1 MPNLE
6 AHQQVQCD
14 SNECASDAGESLS
27 SWQNVPSEVS
37 GSSGIPPSQERW
49 AADLAAIRGA
59 QRHQHLELSEK
70 HLQQLKNRTHD
81 AEEAFRKEWQ
91 LTHDRLGSASMA
103 SHLEACLEK
112 ARAAPLEH
120 STGLL
125 GQYAAWHQEVLQLE
139 EKIKQKEKE
148 TAVSEDQP
156 SSCTA
161 EEEPQTWEPQRQEAS
176 GVVVK
181 RKSIGVFFMAVALA
195 VGALHTVMHVMHVT
209 AELNALKDM
218 LNASQTQLKAMQTT
232 VAKMPTW
239 FDEESRPLVAME
251 AALHAKTAAMSKH
264 SFDVFVHLDS
274 YDDEYFYF
282 DHKAFCRYIDMRLIH
297 TDGNWGSAV
306 KFMVCRGRQG
316 QHGCFDDANMER
328 LQGFAKNLLI
338 SGGFS
343 GRRWTYV
350 QGDKWEHSHCN
361 RHVQHVTLAAQQ
373 PLNYMDGSAKWF
385 QEWLMT
391 SGEFITEAEVTP
403 AAKTHK

>member
-148 TAVSEDQP
+148 TAVSGALLNALREDQP
-156 SSCTA
+156 SCA
-161 EEEPQTWEPQRQEAS
+161 AKEEPQPWEPQRQEAS
-176 GVVVK
+176 RVSVAW
-181 RKSIGVFFMAVALA
+181 KSIGVFMALA
-195 VGALHTVMHVMHVT
+195 AGAY
-209 AELNALKDM
+209 AFKW
-218 LNASQTQLKAMQTT
+218 
-232 VAKMPTW
+232 W
-239 FDEESRPLVAME
+239 FE
-251 AALHAKTAAMSKH
+251 
-264 SFDVFVHLDS
+264 
-274 YDDEYFYF
+274 
-282 DHKAFCRYIDMRLIH
+282 
-297 TDGNWGSAV
+297 
-306 KFMVCRGRQG
+306 
-316 QHGCFDDANMER
+316 ER
-328 LQGFAKNLLI
+328 LGR
-338 SGGFS
+338 FS
-343 GRRWTYV
+343 GQIVNVAARGWLDTDILKT
-350 QGDKWEHSHCN
+350 GIN
-361 RHVQHVTLAAQQ
+361 RDAVRTCL
-373 PLNYMDGSAKWF
+373 L
-385 QEWLMT
+385 E
-391 SGEFITEAEVTP
+391 
-403 AAKTHK
+403 